1 MIVPDGLLFGVGGG
15 RVVGMN
21 TDTEYIDHDLYNTYI
36 PLRAWYEETG
46 KPQPDDTMMLPENRN
61 SIREFMLQLTGGD
74 LQILRDALD
83 FYAYANKRIALN
95 KELSIEHRYSGE
107 FASGVCEEIDEMIY
121 GSWHDAETPTVEE

>member
-1 MIVPDGLLFGVGGG
+1 MS
-15 RVVGMN
+15 
-21 TDTEYIDHDLYNTYI
+21 TDTEYIDYDLYNTYI
-36 PLRAWYEETG
+36 PLRGWYEETG

-95 KELSIEHRYSGE
+95 KELSIEHRQSGD

-121 GSWHDAETPTVEE
+121 CSWCDAGDDR